1 MLHNDIICLDFYYR
15 GHWHGRVAIQ
25 MLHNDIICLHFYYRG
40 HWHGRVAIKMLHMD
54 SDTDN
59 KSQLEAFKQEVGI
72 L

>member
-1 MLHNDIICLDFYYR
+1 
-15 GHWHGRVAIQ
+15 